1 VRVFAALG
9 IYGTVWAVIVIHVVF
24 AQPVMTLVFRNYYAS
39 LPAELFK
46 AARVDGAGFWRMF
59 FAIVLPMSTP
69 ILVVAAI
76 LQVTAIWNDF
86 LYGLVFAGGDSMPM
100 TVQLNNIIHTTTGE
114 RFYNVEM
121 AATLMTAA
129 LPLLVYL
136 VSGRLFVRGIAAG
149 ALKG

>member
-1 VRVFAALG
+1 MVK
-9 IYGTVWAVIVIHVVF
+9 T
-24 AQPVMTLVFRNYYAS
+24 
-39 LPAELFK
+39 
-46 AARVDGAGFWRMF
+46 
-59 FAIVLPMSTP
+59 
-69 ILVVAAI
+69 I
-76 LQVTAIWNDF
+76 LQ
-86 LYGLVFAGGDSMPM
+86 GGP
-100 TVQLNNIIHTTTGE
+100 VQWGWITTGE